1 MPYPDLG
8 GARSALAVNPCDSM
22 DSGSQALSSWCND
35 AVQSKEIELLF
46 PSALNSRA
54 WMYYFLECE
63 GSFAGTVGVAALQ
76 RSNPFS

>member
-1 MPYPDLG
+1 M
-8 GARSALAVNPCDSM
+8 
-22 DSGSQALSSWCND
+22 SSWCND

-76 RSNPFS
+76 RSNLFS